1 MKLNQ
6 VFKSGMLLAFIM
18 ASLCAVAQTQQV
30 SGSVVDSSGSPISGV
45 SVKVTATSK
54 GTLTL
59 TDGTFSL
66 NATPKDS
73 LRFDYIG
80 YESQTV
86 LVGTQKNI
94 RVTLH
99 SSSHELADVTLVSVG
114 YGTLDK
120 SEVSSAITHLNASD
134 LSSVA
139 GNGALMSMQG
149 KVSGLNVTNTGT
161 GDPNSSPSIQL
172 RGVSSRNAGLGPLYV
187 INGIPGGNIDNLNQN
202 DILSIDVLKGG
213 AASAIYGTRGS
224 NGVIL
229 ITTKKGSSDAKVV
242 YDGYLSLD
250 FPTNTLQ
257 VLNREQFLAHD
268 RGTDFGS
275 NTDWLAALTKS
286 PAVSNKHTLQFS
298 GGSSNTNY
306 IGTVDYRN
314 AHGIDLRS
322 SKTEYGARVNINHR
336 AQNNLYE
343 ISFNVAPRYAK
354 TNMADREFFA
364 KALSLN
370 PTLSPYDDKGNYAYI
385 NNGGLFPFNPVEKSN
400 LAKNQQEI
408 KYLDL
413 SGSFKLNI
421 APGLNT
427 IVTGGEVSS
436 SFRNYLFEPSILS
449 TRDEGNGGTG
459 RNYAR
464 QQLQESDQKSFE
476 WTGNYDA
483 TFNKHSIKV
492 LAGYSYQLFTN
503 SGFGA
508 ANEGFPSDLLTWDN
522 LGTGSYGQE
531 EGVDSTT
538 SYRNQSTLIAFF
550 GRINYNF
557 DKKYYLSA
565 SLRHEGSS
573 KFGASNKWGDFPAV
587 SAAWRVT
594 QEPFMKSVDW
604 LNELKLRVD
613 YGETGNQDFDS
624 YKSLLTYSGYGF
636 FMFNQNNY
644 QVIGPSQTPNPYLV
658 WEKAQNFNLGVD
670 FDIYNG
676 LLSGSLNY
684 YIRKNKDLLGDY
696 PIPVPPNIQPN
707 IYANVGTMKNSGF
720 ELQLEAQIIRHKNFT
735 YTASFTG
742 ATNSNEFVSF
752 SNNLYEAS
760 NYLDVVGMPA
770 PGSPGNLQRLQEG
783 KRIGSF
789 YGLKSAGVDSTGA
802 LLVYNKDGEIIRGDK
817 ANNDDKRFIGNGLPK
832 FTASLGNNFT
842 YKNWDLGIFFRGA
855 FGYDLFNTSAF
866 YLGTPS
872 TQQDANVLTS
882 AYGSSKYAKLTNPA
896 TTAILSDYFLESGD
910 FVKLDNI
917 TLGYTH
923 SFKNKYVRQL
933 RAYVTGRNLKTFTK
947 FTGGD
952 PELIQT
958 NGLYPGVTNK
968 LDYYPS
974 SLQLI
979 FGLQV
984 TF

>member
-6 VFKSGMLLAFIM
+6 VFKSGMLLVFIL
-18 ASLCAVAQTQQV
+18 ASFCAVAQTQKV
-30 SGSVVDSSGSPISGV
+30 SGTVVDSSGSPILGV
-45 SVKVTATSK
+45 SVKVVGSGG
-54 GTLTL
+54 GTLTS
-59 TDGTFSL
+59 TAGGFSIQ
-66 NATPKDS
+66 ASPTDS
-73 LRFDYIG
+73 LKFDFIG
-80 YESQTV
+80 YESQVV
-86 LVGTQKNI
+86 LVGSAKNI
-94 RVTLH
+94 HVTLH
-99 SSSHELADVTLVSVG
+99 SVSNQLADVTLVSVG
-114 YGTLDK
+114 YGSLNKT
-120 SEVSSAITHLNASD
+120 EVSSAITHLDASD

-161 GDPNSSPSIQL
+161 GDPNSTPNIQL
-172 RGVSSRNAGLGPLYV
+172 RGASSRNAGLGPLYV

-224 NGVIL
+224 NGVIV
-229 ITTKKGSSDAKVV
+229 ITTKKGSSDSRVV

-250 FPTNTLQ
+250 YPTNKLH
-257 VLNREQFLAHD
+257 VLNRNEFMEHQ
-268 RGTDFGS
+268 RGTDFGG
-275 NTDWLAALTKS
+275 NTDWLEALTKS
-286 PAVSNKHTLQFS
+286 PAVSHKQTLQFS

-322 SKTEYGARVNINHR
+322 SKAEYGARVNINHHSK
-336 AQNNLYE
+336 NGLYE

-354 TNMADREFFA
+354 TNLADRELFA

-370 PTLSPYDDKGNYAYI
+370 PTLSPYKEDGNYAYI

-400 LAKNQQEI
+400 LVKDQQEI
-408 KYLDL
+408 KYLDM

-436 SFRNYLFEPSILS
+436 SFRNYDFEPSILT
-449 TRDEGNGGTG
+449 TRDKGNGGNG
-459 RNYAR
+459 RNYAK
-464 QQLQESDQKSFE
+464 QALDEHDQKSFE
-476 WTGNYDA
+476 WTGNYNA
-483 TFNKHSIKV
+483 TFGKHNIKV
-492 LAGYSYQLFTN
+492 LGGYSYQLFTN

-508 ANEGFPSDLLTWDN
+508 SNEDFPSDLLTWDN
-522 LGTGSYGQE
+522 LGTGLYGQE
-531 EGVDSTT
+531 EGVDGTS
-538 SYRNQSTLIAFF
+538 SYRNESTLIAFF
-550 GRINYNF
+550 GRVNYNF

-573 KFGASNKWGDFPAV
+573 KFGENNKWGNFPAV
-587 SAAWRVT
+587 SAAWRLT
-594 QEPFMKSVDW
+594 QEPFMKGIDW

-636 FMFNQNNY
+636 FLFNQNNY
-644 QVIGPSQTPNPYLV
+644 QVIGPSQTPNPFLV

-670 FDIYNG
+670 FDIKNG

-684 YIRKNKDLLGDY
+684 YVRKNKDLLGDY
-696 PIPVPPNIQPN
+696 PIPVPPNIQSS
-707 IYANVGTMKNSGF
+707 IYANVGTMKNSGL
-720 ELQLEAQIIRHKNFT
+720 ELQLDAQIIRHKDFT

-742 ATNSNEFVSF
+742 ATNSNEFVAF
-752 SNNLYEAS
+752 SNSLYEAS
-760 NYLDVVGMPA
+760 PYLDVVGMPA

-817 ANNDDKRFIGNGLPK
+817 ANNDDKQFIGNGLPK

-842 YKNWDLGIFFRGA
+842 YKNWDLSIFFRGA
-855 FGYDLFNTSAF
+855 FGYKLFNTSAF

-882 AYGSSKYAKLTNPA
+882 AYDDSKYAKLTNPA

-910 FVKLDNI
+910 FVKLDNV

-923 SFKNKYVRQL
+923 TFENKYIRQL

-952 PELIQT
+952 PELIET

>member
-6 VFKSGMLLAFIM
+6 VFKSGMLLACIM

-594 QEPFMKSVDW
+594 QEPFMKGVDW